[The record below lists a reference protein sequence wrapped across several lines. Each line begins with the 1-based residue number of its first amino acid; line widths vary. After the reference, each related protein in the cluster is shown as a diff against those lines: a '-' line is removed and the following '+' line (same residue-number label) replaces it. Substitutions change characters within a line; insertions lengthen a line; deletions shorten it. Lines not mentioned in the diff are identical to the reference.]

1 MPKGVINESEISWC
15 VDVGGRDCP
24 VGPRHD
30 VDAAAGCTLDEIPY
44 GAVTVAE
51 AQALIDTNPELVIVD
66 VRTPEEFADGHIEGA
81 ILLPVSELADRLD
94 ELAPED
100 ELLIYCRTK
109 NSSTTAMT
117 ILTANGF
124 TQQFHMHEG
133 ITGWVAAG
141 YPTVST

>member
-1 MPKGVINESEISWC
+1 MNRKSLGALTLGGVIVLS
-15 VDVGGRDCP
+15 VLVMMLMQPP
-24 VGPRHD
+24 VAPS
-30 VDAAAGCTLDEIPY
+30 TIPY
-44 GAVTVAE
+44 GEVTVVA

-66 VRTPEEFADGHIEGA
+66 VRTPEEFGDGHLEGA
-81 ILLPVSELADRLD
+81 IVIPVSELADRLD

-100 ELLIYCRTK
+100 DLLIYCRTG
-109 NSSTTAMT
+109 NRSTTAMT

-124 TQQFHMHEG
+124 TPLFHMHEG